1 MNKTIISKKIF
12 TIIITVLLCLISS
25 LNVIKADDTK
35 IVKVGWYSSDMFQE
49 GMSDDEKKSGYAYDY
64 LQKIS
69 DYTNWK
75 YEYVYGEWS
84 DLFEKLVNGE
94 IDFLCGVS
102 ISDERKEEML
112 FPSSSMGTDQY
123 YLYKNGDDNSITISD
138 LSSFDGKKIGLVKN
152 NRLSDFT
159 LDWINGNNVDV
170 ETVYFDSL
178 DSLNNALSNN
188 EIDLIAQTI
197 NNASNLPNVATVT
210 KLGEE
215 PFYVAINAD
224 RSDLLNEFNDAYNVL
239 NSIDPFLIQDL
250 GYKNYGSSVITNNI
264 TLEEKEYVNSHSS
277 LTIGYLNNYLPYSD
291 TVDGSPSGLLID
303 VADAMFEA
311 IGLVSPEIKYISYD
325 NYKDLIDALNNNE
338 IDIAFPVLDNSYRL
352 EIDNIK
358 ASSAVATDSGTLF
371 YKTYNEKSD
380 IKKIAVNKNNIL
392 QIDYSKDAYPNAELV
407 FYSNI
412 DECLKAVLED
422 KVDGTIMDTMRIQ
435 YVTANS
441 EYSGFSYVQLSESAS
456 KCFGVRRN
464 DKTLLLLLN
473 RALKALGTSYGIE
486 CSYKY
491 IDSFYHYGVI
501 DFIKNHLVMVSISL
515 GIFIVIII
523 GLLAFSLNRK
533 EKRIIQEE
541 KLKKEAEDANAAKS
555 MFLFN
560 MSHDI
565 RTPMNALL
573 GFTILMEKEK
583 DNPEKISDYL
593 NKMRISGDYLMNLI
607 NNVLEVARIDSGK
620 ESVDE
625 DFMDIL
631 DQQYIVMFENDIK
644 KKNLT
649 VTKNINIFHRYIYSD
664 KQKIREIVMNL
675 LSNAIKYTPNGGHI
689 HLDLTESICDK
700 EGYATYTTTVSDD
713 GIGMTKEFKEHIFES
728 FSREKNS
735 TESQIAGTGLGMS
748 IVKKLTDLLGGN
760 IEIKSEPGKGS
771 SFAVTI
777 NARIAKDPEIV
788 LDNIEKENKDENVDL
803 KNKRILLAEDNELNA
818 EIAKTIIEDAGAKV
832 EAAKDGVE
840 CVNML
845 SSKGSSYY
853 DLILMDIQMPNLDG
867 YNATLKIRQL
877 DDKKKAS
884 IPIIAM
890 TANAFDEDKK
900 HAKDVGMN
908 GHVGKPI
915 DVKTLIE
922 TLNNFLK

>member
-1 MNKTIISKKIF
+1 
-12 TIIITVLLCLISS
+12 
-25 LNVIKADDTK
+25 
-35 IVKVGWYSSDMFQE
+35 
-49 GMSDDEKKSGYAYDY
+49 
-64 LQKIS
+64 
-69 DYTNWK
+69 
-75 YEYVYGEWS
+75 
-84 DLFEKLVNGE
+84 
-94 IDFLCGVS
+94 
-102 ISDERKEEML
+102 ML

-152 NRLSDFT
+152 NRLSDFA

-178 DSLNNALSNN
+178 DSLNNALINN

-338 IDIAFPVLDNSYRL
+338 IDIAFPVSDNSYRL

-441 EYSGFSYVQLSESAS
+441 EYSGFSYVQLSESTS

-832 EAAKDGVE
+832 EVAKDGVE

-845 SSKGSSYY
+845 SSRDSSYY